1 MIRQVC
7 YVSTASVPVSD
18 ADLQSI
24 LEASRRR
31 NGPQG
36 ITGLLAYGAGLY
48 LQILEGESGAVEAIM
63 SRLMTDTR
71 HRDIRVL
78 RDVTGET
85 REFAG
90 WPMAFRTIEPEAAHL
105 LGEAHSLAA
114 QPVNTILASLGNP
127 AEAAKLAPMRMAA

>member
-24 LEASRRR
+24 LEASRRN
-31 NGPQG
+31 NGPLG
-36 ITGLLAYGAGLY
+36 ITGLLGYGAGLY
-48 LQILEGESGAVEAIM
+48 LQILEGAPEGVEAIM
-63 SRLMTDTR
+63 ARIFADTR

-78 RDVTGET
+78 HDATVET

-90 WPMAFRTIEPEAAHL
+90 CPMAFRTIEAEAAHL
-105 LGEAHSLAA
+105 ISEAHSLAG
-114 QPVNTILASLGNP
+114 QPVSQIVVSLGNP
-127 AEAAKLAPMRMAA
+127 DEAAKLAPMRMAA